1 MSTVRTSSGTGDDE
15 RTLSRWR
22 TRLLDYIDGHAR
34 DIVAD
39 LADLVR
45 VPSICG
51 SDAENEI
58 QFRLATRLRTFGLDV
73 DHWKIPLTEMLCEA
87 DFPGVEVDRLESW
100 GTVGKLAGDGSGPS
114 LMLNAHV
121 DVVPPGDLA
130 AWGDPDPFEGYVDA
144 EAVHGRGA
152 CDMKGGLV
160 ASLWVMRAI
169 CELRVPLRGDLLL
182 ATVVGE
188 EDGGLGTYAML
199 QRGWRADGCVIP
211 EPTSLDIAPGSCGS
225 LTFRLTI
232 RGAATHASRRSSG
245 VSAIEKSSPSSRR
258 CAASR
263 PNGTRP
269 SIPLA
274 TRWDIPIPIELGIVQ
289 SGDWASSVPDLLTAD
304 GRLGVAIGE
313 DVAEAKQALE
323 TALDK
328 LAESDPWLRNHP
340 VEISW
345 SGGQFAPGLTDPDAS
360 VISAVRR
367 AHQQVSAH
375 AQDTWVTTYGSDL
388 RLMRNIGEVPTVHY
402 GPGDASLAHA
412 PREHVPIDEVL
423 TATRALTL
431 TALEHCGVR

>member
-1 MSTVRTSSGTGDDE
+1 M
-15 RTLSRWR
+15 
-22 TRLLDYIDGHAR
+22 
-34 DIVAD
+34 
-39 LADLVR
+39 
-45 VPSICG
+45 
-51 SDAENEI
+51 
-58 QFRLATRLRTFGLDV
+58 
-73 DHWKIPLTEMLCEA
+73 
-87 DFPGVEVDRLESW
+87 
-100 GTVGKLAGDGSGPS
+100 
-114 LMLNAHV
+114 
-121 DVVPPGDLA
+121 
-130 AWGDPDPFEGYVDA
+130 
-144 EAVHGRGA
+144 
-152 CDMKGGLV
+152 
-160 ASLWVMRAI
+160 
-169 CELRVPLRGDLLL
+169 
-182 ATVVGE
+182 
-188 EDGGLGTYAML
+188 
-199 QRGWRADGCVIP
+199 
-211 EPTSLDIAPGSCGS
+211 
-225 LTFRLTI
+225 
-232 RGAATHASRRSSG
+232 
-245 VSAIEKSSPSSRR
+245 
-258 CAASR
+258 
-263 PNGTRP
+263 
-269 SIPLA
+269 
-274 TRWDIPIPIELGIVQ
+274 Q